1 MSSVY
6 RVSFI
11 SFFLSW
17 TPFISFCCA
26 VALVETSSAV
36 LTRSNETEYSCS
48 WSQGRNFQLFTIQYY
63 VSGLVIYGLIYVEVH
78 SICTQ
83 FVENFYRFTNFVRCW
98 FCVCWDYHEFNPS
111 FVNVV
116 YHIDCSV
123 YIESSLH
130 PKDKSH
136 LILVSNL
143 VVYCWIWFASILL
156 RIFALLLGYCCLIKW
171 IWKHSFLKYL

>member
-6 RVSFI
+6 RVYFI
-11 SFFLSW
+11 SFFLIW
-17 TPFISFCCA
+17 TPVISFCCA

-83 FVENFYRFTNFVRCW
+83 FVENFYRCLLISSDAGFA
-98 FCVCWDYHEFNPS
+98 
-111 FVNVV
+111 
-116 YHIDCSV
+116 SV
-123 YIESSLH
+123 EIIMN
-130 PKDKSH
+130 
-136 LILVSNL
+136 LILHLLMWYITLTVLCILNHPYIPKINL
-143 VVYCWIWFASILL
+143 T
-156 RIFALLLGYCCLIKW
+156 
-171 IWKHSFLKYL
+171 